1 MIYNISNGFVSFYLV
16 NYTQINIGD
25 IKKYLDP
32 YIKIESINS
41 LVNNELIVYLKDNK
55 YCNKKLLLDNHY
67 IELINNELTLYLE
80 KTNENEIIFLKR
92 VISDLINRLFEQNK
106 GIFLHSSSI
115 VDSNN
120 SIIFI
125 GDKGSGKTTTLLNIL
140 DKNNVGYSSNE
151 RTGIIKVKDQIL
163 TYGNTSRIN
172 IRANTLKV
180 NESLR
185 RKLSDSIDMSKY
197 LKYSNQV
204 LPMNC
209 SERLVVSFDDITKKL
224 NIPIISSGKLYSIC
238 NLIYN
243 PNIDF
248 EMTKVD
254 YINIK
259 KHILSSVL
267 DGVFEQRS
275 LLNNLFPVETV
286 DYDELFED
294 NRINYYNIY
303 QKNKVDNTD
312 KIMKILRMEY
322 KK

>member
-1 MIYNISNGFVSFYLV
+1 
-16 NYTQINIGD
+16 
-25 IKKYLDP
+25 
-32 YIKIESINS
+32 
-41 LVNNELIVYLKDNK
+41 
-55 YCNKKLLLDNHY
+55 
-67 IELINNELTLYLE
+67 
-80 KTNENEIIFLKR
+80 
-92 VISDLINRLFEQNK
+92 
-106 GIFLHSSSI
+106 
-115 VDSNN
+115 
-120 SIIFI
+120 
-125 GDKGSGKTTTLLNIL
+125 
-140 DKNNVGYSSNE
+140 
-151 RTGIIKVKDQIL
+151 
-163 TYGNTSRIN
+163 
-172 IRANTLKV
+172 
-180 NESLR
+180 
-185 RKLSDSIDMSKY
+185 MSKY